1 VAANASK
8 LVEAFYDRIWN
19 QGDLEAAEQLLASD
33 FAFRGSLG
41 AELRGI
47 PAFTDYVRSVR
58 LPLADYRCEILECV
72 AEGNRAFAKMRF
84 GGRHVGMFRGYQPT
98 GKQIQW
104 LGAALFRF
112 DRNAIAELWV
122 LGDVA
127 GLEAMLKAN
136 ATG

>member
-1 VAANASK
+1 LPGLGGRDQEAVEDELSAA
-8 LVEAFYDRIWN
+8 VEG
-19 QGDLEAAEQLLASD
+19 QCS
-33 FAFRGSLG
+33 
-41 AELRGI
+41 
-47 PAFTDYVRSVR
+47 FTNYVRSVR

-72 AEGNRAFAKMRF
+72 AEGDRAFAKMRF
-84 GGRHVGMFRGYQPT
+84 GGRHVGIFRGYQPT

-112 DRNAIAELWV
+112 DGNAIAELWV